1 MFKLKK
7 ARFCSRFIK
16 KIVLLAIT
24 VAFSVMILL
33 LAVFKRINMDFAYVE
48 GTPYEPPV
56 KVIIKEIVAEDMI
69 ININTATKEE
79 LTTLDGIGE
88 VTAEKIIE
96 YRENNNGFLTTE
108 ELMEVDGIGEGKFEK
123 IRSRITVE

>member
-56 KVIIKEIVAEDMI
+56 KVIIKEIVPEDMI